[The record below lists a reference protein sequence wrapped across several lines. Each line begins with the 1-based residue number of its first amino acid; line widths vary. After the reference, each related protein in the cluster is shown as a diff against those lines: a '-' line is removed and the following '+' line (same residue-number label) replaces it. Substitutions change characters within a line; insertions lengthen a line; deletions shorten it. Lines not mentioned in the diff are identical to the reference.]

1 MKKIKSIFCIA
12 LAALTTTSCEDF
24 LTLMPLN
31 DIVLENFWTDKSDV
45 ESVLLGAYSAL
56 EKSDCVIR
64 MSIWGEMRSDNIIAG
79 KSPSDDILQITR
91 DNILSTNSYTTYK
104 CFYDVINRANTVL
117 HFAPEVSAKD
127 PNYTGAEL
135 QANEAEAIAIRSLC
149 YWYLIRAYKDVPY
162 TTIPSIDDTH
172 DFFIGQ
178 TGFDEVLDSL
188 IFDLERVKKYAV
200 NKYTLATANTG
211 RFTRAAIYAMLA
223 DMYLWKGDWDKVIEN
238 CEWVTERKLF
248 EYKEKLEDE
257 GTACTVELI
266 NGYPL
271 ITETPISATAGN
283 AYNEIF
289 GTGNSF
295 ETLFELPYDQST
307 SNPFVSSYYN
317 DKNSAVGSLKA
328 VPEIGNSFGTGSG
341 NKVFPQATD
350 GRYYQ
355 CIKADGSSGDYG
367 IMKYVYEQA
376 KYNLSSGLITWE
388 SGQPVKRNNTEPNW
402 IVYRYTD
409 VLLMEAEAKVMKAA
423 AMGGDDNQ
431 FNAERDQLFQEAFN
445 LVDAVN
451 QRAICKKRY
460 GEMAK
465 SLVFSDYN
473 TSAQTME
480 ELVLAE
486 RRRELMF
493 EGKRWFD
500 LVRMARRDGNTSR
513 LTTLVLPKFDAA
525 TVSAVRIKMT
535 DMNALY
541 FPLNKDEIKINNL
554 LKQNPVYVED
564 EFIEKATH

>member
-1 MKKIKSIFCIA
+1 MKKIKSIACIA

-45 ESVLLGAYSAL
+45 ESVLLGAYSSL
-56 EKSDCVIR
+56 EKSDCVVR
-64 MSIWGEMRSDNIIAG
+64 MSIWGEMRSDNIVAG
-79 KSPSDDILQITR
+79 KNPDDDILQITR
-91 DNILSTNSYTTYK
+91 DNILSTNGFTTYK

-117 HFAPEVSAKD
+117 HFAPEVAAKD

-135 QANEAEAIAIRSLC
+135 QANQAEAIALRCLS

-178 TGFDEVLDSL
+178 TPFNEVLDSL
-188 IFDLERVKKYAV
+188 INDLESVKKYAV
-200 NKYTLATANTG
+200 NKYTQETANTG
-211 RFTRAAIYAMLA
+211 RFTRASIYAMLA

-238 CEWVTERKLF
+238 CEWITERKLY
-248 EYKEKLEDE
+248 EYKELQEEE
-257 GTACTVELI
+257 GTACTVELF

-271 ITETPISATAGN
+271 ISETPTSAVAGN

-289 GTGNSF
+289 GSGNCF
-295 ETLFELPYDQST
+295 EVLFELPYDQST

-317 DKNSAVGSLKA
+317 DKNSTVRSLKA
-328 VPEIGNSFGTGSG
+328 YSEIGNGFGTGGG
-341 NKVFPQATD
+341 NKVFIQPTD

-355 CIKADGSSGDYG
+355 CLKADGSSGDYG
-367 IMKYVYEQA
+367 IMKYVYEQV

-388 SGQPVKRNNTEPNW
+388 RNQPVKRNKTEPNW
-402 IVYRYTD
+402 IIYRYSD

-423 AMGGDDNQ
+423 ALETDDANSAQ
-431 FNAERDQLFQEAFN
+431 VKELFQEAFT

-451 QRAICKKRY
+451 QRAICKNKY
-460 GEMAK
+460 GDMAK
-465 SLVFSDYN
+465 SLLITDYN
-473 TSAQTME
+473 ASAQTME

-513 LTTLVLPKFDAA
+513 LVSKVIGKYDAA
-525 TVSAVRIKMT
+525 TVSAVRIKLT

-541 FPLNKDEIKINNL
+541 FPLNKDEIKINDKL
-554 LKQNPVYVED
+554 VQNPVYVED
-564 EFIEKATH
+564 EFIQKAE

>member
-1 MKKIKSIFCIA
+1 
-12 LAALTTTSCEDF
+12 
-24 LTLMPLN
+24 
-31 DIVLENFWTDKSDV
+31 
-45 ESVLLGAYSAL
+45 
-56 EKSDCVIR
+56 
-64 MSIWGEMRSDNIIAG
+64 
-79 KSPSDDILQITR
+79 
-91 DNILSTNSYTTYK
+91 
-104 CFYDVINRANTVL
+104 
-117 HFAPEVSAKD
+117 
-127 PNYTGAEL
+127 
-135 QANEAEAIAIRSLC
+135 
-149 YWYLIRAYKDVPY
+149 
-162 TTIPSIDDTH
+162 
-172 DFFIGQ
+172 
-178 TGFDEVLDSL
+178 
-188 IFDLERVKKYAV
+188 
-200 NKYTLATANTG
+200 
-211 RFTRAAIYAMLA
+211 
-223 DMYLWKGDWDKVIEN
+223 
-238 CEWVTERKLF
+238 
-248 EYKEKLEDE
+248 
-257 GTACTVELI
+257 
-266 NGYPL
+266 
-271 ITETPISATAGN
+271 
-283 AYNEIF
+283 
-289 GTGNSF
+289 
-295 ETLFELPYDQST
+295 
-307 SNPFVSSYYN
+307 
-317 DKNSAVGSLKA
+317 
-328 VPEIGNSFGTGSG
+328 
-341 NKVFPQATD
+341 
-350 GRYYQ
+350 
-355 CIKADGSSGDYG
+355 
-367 IMKYVYEQA
+367 MKYVYEQA